1 MAIATT
7 TIGSRV
13 GLHARPAALFARAAA
28 DLPVD
33 VTIALGDGEP
43 VDASSMLSVMTLGA
57 AFGDSVT
64 LRADGDGADAAVGS
78 LAELLAVSYTH
89 LTLPTILRV

>member
-7 TIGSRV
+7 TSGSRV

-78 LAELLAVSYTH
+78 LAELLASE
-89 LTLPTILRV
+89 LDEA

>member
-78 LAELLAVSYTH
+78 LAELLASE
-89 LTLPTILRV
+89 LDEA

>member
-64 LRADGDGADAAVGS
+64 LRADGGGADAAVGS
-78 LAELLAVSYTH
+78 LAELLASE
-89 LTLPTILRV
+89 LDEA

>member
-33 VTIALGDGEP
+33 VTISLGDGEP

-78 LAELLAVSYTH
+78 LAELFASELDEA
-89 LTLPTILRV
+89 

>member
-64 LRADGDGADAAVGS
+64 LRADGDGADAAVDS
-78 LAELLAVSYTH
+78 LAELLASE
-89 LTLPTILRV
+89 LDDA

>member
-57 AFGDSVT
+57 AFGGDSVT

-78 LAELLAVSYTH
+78 LAELLASE
-89 LTLPTILRV
+89 LDEA

>member
-28 DLPVD
+28 DLPVV
-33 VTIALGDGEP
+33 VTISLGDGEP

-78 LAELLAVSYTH
+78 LAELLASE
-89 LTLPTILRV
+89 LDEA

>member
-64 LRADGDGADAAVGS
+64 LRADGDGSDAAVGS
-78 LAELLAVSYTH
+78 LAELLASE
-89 LTLPTILRV
+89 LDEA

>member
-33 VTIALGDGEP
+33 VTIALGDGRTRRCLQH
-43 VDASSMLSVMTLGA
+43 VVCHDSRCSIRG
-57 AFGDSVT
+57 FGD
-64 LRADGDGADAAVGS
+64 
-78 LAELLAVSYTH
+78 LAC
-89 LTLPTILRV
+89 

>member
-28 DLPVD
+28 DLPAD

-64 LRADGDGADAAVGS
+64 LRADGDGADAALDS
-78 LAELLAVSYTH
+78 LAELLASE
-89 LTLPTILRV
+89 LDEA

>member
-57 AFGDSVT
+57 ALGDSVT

-78 LAELLAVSYTH
+78 LAELLASE
-89 LTLPTILRV
+89 LDEA

>member
-64 LRADGDGADAAVGS
+64 LRADGDGADAALGS
-78 LAELLAVSYTH
+78 LAELLASE
-89 LTLPTILRV
+89 LDEA

>member
-13 GLHARPAALFARAAA
+13 GLHARPAALVARAAA

-78 LAELLAVSYTH
+78 LAELLASE
-89 LTLPTILRV
+89 LDEA

>member
-33 VTIALGDGEP
+33 GTIALGDGEP

-78 LAELLAVSYTH
+78 LAELLASE
-89 LTLPTILRV
+89 LDEA

>member
-64 LRADGDGADAAVGS
+64 LRADGDGADAALDS
-78 LAELLAVSYTH
+78 LAELLASE
-89 LTLPTILRV
+89 LDEA

>member
-57 AFGDSVT
+57 VFGDSVT
-64 LRADGDGADAAVGS
+64 LRADGDGADAALGS
-78 LAELLAVSYTH
+78 LAELLASE
-89 LTLPTILRV
+89 LDEA

>member
-78 LAELLAVSYTH
+78 LAELLASE
-89 LTLPTILRV
+89 LDDA

>member
-33 VTIALGDGEP
+33 VTI
-43 VDASSMLSVMTLGA
+43 
-57 AFGDSVT
+57 
-64 LRADGDGADAAVGS
+64 
-78 LAELLAVSYTH
+78 
-89 LTLPTILRV
+89 

>member
-64 LRADGDGADAAVGS
+64 LRADGDGADAAVDS
-78 LAELLAVSYTH
+78 LAELLASE
-89 LTLPTILRV
+89 LDEA

>member
-64 LRADGDGADAAVGS
+64 LRANGDGADAAVGS
-78 LAELLAVSYTH
+78 LAELLASE
-89 LTLPTILRV
+89 LDEA

>member
-43 VDASSMLSVMTLGA
+43 VDAASMLSVMTLGA

-78 LAELLAVSYTH
+78 LAELLASE
-89 LTLPTILRV
+89 LDEA

>member
-28 DLPVD
+28 DLPAD

-78 LAELLAVSYTH
+78 LAELLASE
-89 LTLPTILRV
+89 LDEA

>member
-28 DLPVD
+28 DLPVG
-33 VTIALGDGEP
+33 VTISLGDGEP

-78 LAELLAVSYTH
+78 LAELLASE
-89 LTLPTILRV
+89 LDEA

>member
-64 LRADGDGADAAVGS
+64 LRADGDGADSALGS
-78 LAELLAVSYTH
+78 LAELLASE
-89 LTLPTILRV
+89 LDEA

>member
-57 AFGDSVT
+57 AFGHSVT

-78 LAELLAVSYTH
+78 LAELLASE
-89 LTLPTILRV
+89 LDEA

>member
-43 VDASSMLSVMTLGA
+43 VDASSMLSLMTLGA

-78 LAELLAVSYTH
+78 LAELLASE
-89 LTLPTILRV
+89 LDEA

>member
-28 DLPVD
+28 NLPVD

-78 LAELLAVSYTH
+78 LAELLASE
-89 LTLPTILRV
+89 LDEA

>member
-64 LRADGDGADAAVGS
+64 LRADGDSADAAVGS
-78 LAELLAVSYTH
+78 LAELLASE
-89 LTLPTILRV
+89 LDEA